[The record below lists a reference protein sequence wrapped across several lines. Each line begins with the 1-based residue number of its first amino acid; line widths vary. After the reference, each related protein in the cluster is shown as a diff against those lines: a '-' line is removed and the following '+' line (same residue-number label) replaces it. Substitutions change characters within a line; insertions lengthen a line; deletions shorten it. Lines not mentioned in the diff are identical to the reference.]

1 LSSVFFDFSTFRVII
16 APANFPPDL
25 GGTFMRKFVFIAA
38 AALLFATVG
47 CNSAPPPPPPGTG
60 PVPRVRTPTP
70 TPANDEEGIKQL
82 VNAEGEAV
90 VQQDIDRLQGL
101 WAPDGVVTDA
111 NHSPD
116 NPSDDKTWKQW
127 AAIRDR
133 YVNII
138 FPSNPAFAEHPNI
151 RVTISGDTA
160 TAVADTRIGI
170 TNLKDNDKWT
180 LRKIDGQWKLTSL
193 TFSLSPQK

>member
-1 LSSVFFDFSTFRVII
+1 
-16 APANFPPDL
+16 
-25 GGTFMRKFVFIAA
+25 MRKFVFIAA
-38 AALLFATVG
+38 VALLIAAVG
-47 CNSAPPPPPPGTG
+47 CSVGAPPPPPPGTG
-60 PVPRVRTPTP
+60 PVVRVRTPTP

-101 WAPDGVVTDA
+101 WATDGVVTDA
-111 NHSPD
+111 NHTPD
-116 NPSDDKTWKQW
+116 NPSDDKTWKLW
-127 AAIRDR
+127 ASIRDR

-138 FPSNPAFAEHPNI
+138 FPSNPAYAEHPNI

-160 TAVADTRIGI
+160 TAIADTRIGI

>member
-1 LSSVFFDFSTFRVII
+1 
-16 APANFPPDL
+16 
-25 GGTFMRKFVFIAA
+25 MRKFVFIAA
-38 AALLFATVG
+38 AALLFAAVG
-47 CNSAPPPPPPGTG
+47 CNSAPPPLPPGTG
-60 PVPRVRTPTP
+60 PVARVRTPTP

-101 WAPDGVVTDA
+101 WATDGVVTDA

-116 NPSDDKTWKQW
+116 NPSDDKTWKGW
-127 AAIRDR
+127 ASIRDR
-133 YVNII
+133 YINII
-138 FPSNPAFAEHPNI
+138 FPSSPAFAEHPNI

-160 TAVADTRIGI
+160 TAIADTRIGI